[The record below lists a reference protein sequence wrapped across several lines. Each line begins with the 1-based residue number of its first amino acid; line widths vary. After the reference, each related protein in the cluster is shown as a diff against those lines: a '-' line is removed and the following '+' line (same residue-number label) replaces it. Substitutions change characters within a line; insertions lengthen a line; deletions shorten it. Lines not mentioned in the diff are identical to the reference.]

1 MTKKKHSNIK
11 LNRENNSI
19 QNQKVQDKRYERHDK
34 RLAAKG
40 LLRVEQLET
49 FEKSFGLRFYALT
62 AMLPIV
68 NEALQTFPFDYHA
81 SLSSRHLDLLKSK
94 DYQANRCEV
103 HIIPLTDSFF
113 ESYLGKENSFS
124 LLTIHSKIAFEPNE
138 YFFYSIRIANGILS
152 LNCSCAQSLYDK
164 LLPIETNV
172 S

>member
-68 NEALQTFPFDYHA
+68 NEALQTFPFNY
-81 SLSSRHLDLLKSK
+81 SFK
-94 DYQANRCEV
+94 
-103 HIIPLTDSFF
+103 DSF
-113 ESYLGKENSFS
+113 
-124 LLTIHSKIAFEPNE
+124 
-138 YFFYSIRIANGILS
+138 
-152 LNCSCAQSLYDK
+152 
-164 LLPIETNV
+164 
-172 S
+172 